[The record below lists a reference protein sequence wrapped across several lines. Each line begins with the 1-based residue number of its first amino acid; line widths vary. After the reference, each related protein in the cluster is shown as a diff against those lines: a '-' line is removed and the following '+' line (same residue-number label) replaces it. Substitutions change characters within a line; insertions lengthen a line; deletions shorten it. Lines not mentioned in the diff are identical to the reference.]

1 MTKNKAHRKLQ
12 RAEDAYYNH
21 IYTERGTVRAVLS
34 FEKAYFE
41 RRRLELKAKVTT
53 ARSLFNSL

>member
-12 RAEDAYYNH
+12 RAEDAYHNH

-53 ARSLFNSL
+53 ARLLFNSL